1 MKLPLKIRVG
11 YRTIDREYAGPDLKR
26 DNMTDLFGQYLDR
39 ENKIEIQPGLSPK
52 EEANTVL
59 HEIMH
64 CVFKTIGEVNDGMA
78 LSNDTT
84 EERVVLNTT
93 NILQPLLFMDNPEL
107 LVYLTKSVR
116 KRF

>member
-1 MKLPLKIRVG
+1 MKLPMKIRVG
-11 YRTIDREYAGPDLKR
+11 YRTINIEYASPDFKR
-26 DNMTDLFGQYLDR
+26 DNMTDSFDR

-64 CVFKTIGEVNDGMA
+64 CVFKTIGEVNEGMA

-116 KRF
+116 K

>member
-1 MKLPLKIRVG
+1 M
-11 YRTIDREYAGPDLKR
+11 
-26 DNMTDLFGQYLDR
+26 
-39 ENKIEIQPGLSPK
+39 
-52 EEANTVL
+52 
-59 HEIMH
+59 
-64 CVFKTIGEVNDGMA
+64 FKTIGEVNDGMA

-116 KRF
+116 K

>member
-1 MKLPLKIRVG
+1 MKLPMNIRVG
-11 YRTIDREYAGPDLKR
+11 YRTIEIAYAKPDFKR
-26 DNMTDLFGQYLDR
+26 DNMTDCFGQYLDR
-39 ENKIEIQPGLSPK
+39 ENRIEIQPGLSPK

-93 NILQPLLFMDNPEL
+93 NILQPLLFIDNPDL
-107 LVYLTKSVR
+107 LVFLSKSS
-116 KRF
+116 KK